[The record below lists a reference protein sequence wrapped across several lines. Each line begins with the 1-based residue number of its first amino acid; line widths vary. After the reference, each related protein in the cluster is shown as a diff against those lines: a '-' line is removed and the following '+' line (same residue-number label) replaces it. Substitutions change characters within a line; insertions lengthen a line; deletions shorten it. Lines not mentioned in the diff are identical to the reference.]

1 MEEPES
7 HLYPASQEIM
17 AQVLSL
23 MLDSGNSVLVTTHSP
38 YILGTFNYLLLAHQV
53 PVKAQE
59 TVKKKLRKRLW
70 LSTEHTN
77 AYYIHSGQINSATI
91 MDEGIKLI
99 QNELIDGASD
109 SINEM
114 TDLFLSTF
122 YDKEEAE

>member
-1 MEEPES
+1 
-7 HLYPASQEIM
+7 
-17 AQVLSL
+17 
-23 MLDSGNSVLVTTHSP
+23 
-38 YILGTFNYLLLAHQV
+38 
-53 PVKAQE
+53 
-59 TVKKKLRKRLW
+59 
-70 LSTEHTN
+70 
-77 AYYIHSGQINSATI
+77 